1 MSNIGLVIGREYLTR
16 VKSKSFLVTTL
27 LVPIVLILTFGLVI
41 YITSKSSSEKHIAII
56 DQSNYI
62 EQKLESTK
70 NTHYEFIDATVD
82 EAKAKIKD
90 ETYDA
95 LIVIPSFD
103 LDEKATVTI
112 YGNEQ
117 LGMSNQSALEDN
129 MNQIMEDIKL
139 SNAGINKED
148 LAKIKEPVFSFVQ
161 KIGEEEKESD
171 NTVAYVIAYA
181 SGMLLYFLMVIY
193 GTSVMK
199 SVMEEKT
206 NRIAEIIIS
215 SVKPFDLMIGKII
228 GVAMVGLTQFLIWIA
243 FIGIA
248 YLAITLGIGLGGF
261 TANPEMLEQAM
272 AAQNQMPTG
281 GMNDMAAL
289 SPKMNKIFQVINE
302 TNWVKIISWFIF
314 YFLGGYFLY
323 AALFAAV
330 GSLMT
335 DESSDNNSL
344 TLPITMPIFLGF
356 LIMVNALNDPNSGI
370 AVFGSIFPLTSP
382 IVMMARLPFNAPT
395 WWELALS
402 VIFMIVG
409 FLLTTWAAAK
419 IYRIGILM
427 HGKKVTFK
435 DIGKLLF
442 RKS

>member
-1 MSNIGLVIGREYLTR
+1 MSNIGLVISREYLTR

-41 YITSKSSSEKHIAII
+41 YITSKSSSEKTIAII
-56 DQSNYI
+56 DQSSYFVN
-62 EQKLESTK
+62 KLEDTKSTK
-70 NTHYEFIDATVD
+70 YKFLNTTVE

-95 LIVIPSFD
+95 VLVIPSFG
-103 LDEKATVTI
+103 LEEKATVTV
-112 YGNEQ
+112 YANEQ
-117 LGMSNQSALEDN
+117 LGMSNQSSLEDN

-139 SNAGINKED
+139 SNAGINKEQ
-148 LAKIKEPVFSFVQ
+148 LTAIKQPVISFVQ
-161 KIGEEEKESD
+161 KIGAEEKEAD
-171 NTVAYVIAYA
+171 NTVAYIIAYA

-228 GVAMVGLTQFLIWIA
+228 GVAMVGLTQFVIWIA
-243 FIGIA
+243 FIALA
-248 YLAITLGIGLGGF
+248 YLAISLGIGIGGF
-261 TANPEMLEQAM
+261 GANPEMLEQAM

-281 GMNDMAAL
+281 SMNDMAAL
-289 SPKMNKIFQVINE
+289 SPKMAKFFQVVNE
-302 TNWVKIISWFIF
+302 TNWFKIISWFIF

-356 LIMVNALNDPNSGI
+356 LIMVNALNDPNSGV

-382 IVMMARLPFNAPT
+382 IVMMARLPFDAPT

-402 VIFMIVG
+402 VIFMIIG

-427 HGKKVTFK
+427 HGKKVSFK

>member
-41 YITSKSSSEKHIAII
+41 YITSKSSSEKTIAII
-56 DQSNYI
+56 DQSSYFVN
-62 EQKLESTK
+62 KLEDTKSTK
-70 NTHYEFIDATVD
+70 YKFLNTTVE

-95 LIVIPSFD
+95 VLVIPSFG
-103 LDEKATVTI
+103 LEEKATVTV
-112 YGNEQ
+112 YANEQ
-117 LGMSNQSALEDN
+117 LGMSNQSSLEDN

-139 SNAGINKED
+139 SNAGINKEQ
-148 LAKIKEPVFSFVQ
+148 LTAIKQPVISFVQ
-161 KIGEEEKESD
+161 KIGAEEKEAD

-228 GVAMVGLTQFLIWIA
+228 GVAMVGLTQFVIWIA
-243 FIGIA
+243 FIALA
-248 YLAITLGIGLGGF
+248 YLAISLGVGIGGF
-261 TANPEMLEQAM
+261 GANPEMLEQAM
-272 AAQNQMPTG
+272 AAQNQMPAG
-281 GMNDMAAL
+281 SMNDMAAL
-289 SPKMNKIFQVINE
+289 SPKMAKFFQVVNE
-302 TNWVKIISWFIF
+302 TNWFKIISWFIF

-335 DESSDNNSL
+335 DENSDNNSL

-356 LIMVNALNDPNSGI
+356 LIMVNALNDPNSGV

-382 IVMMARLPFNAPT
+382 IVMMARLPFDAPT

-402 VIFMIVG
+402 VILMIIG

-427 HGKKVTFK
+427 HGKKVSFK

>member
-41 YITSKSSSEKHIAII
+41 YITSKSSSEKNIAII
-56 DQSNYI
+56 DQSSYFIN
-62 EQKLESTK
+62 KLESTK
-70 NTHYEFIDATVD
+70 NTHYEFIDATVE

-95 LIVIPSFD
+95 LLVIPSFD
-103 LDEKATVTI
+103 LNEKATVTI
-112 YGNEQ
+112 YGEEQ
-117 LGMSNQSALEDN
+117 LGMSNQSSLEEN

-139 SNAGINKED
+139 SNAGINKDD
-148 LAKIKEPVFSFVQ
+148 LAAIKEPVISFVQ
-161 KIGEEEKESD
+161 KIGAEEKESD

-248 YLAITLGIGLGGF
+248 YLAITLGIGIGGF

-281 GMNDMAAL
+281 GMNDMAAI

-302 TNWVKIISWFIF
+302 TNWFKIISWFIF

-402 VIFMIVG
+402 VIFMIIG